1 MVADLHP
8 VGGPPPQEV
17 QVVDDEQAHLAGQ
30 ERVQGAAR
38 EISSVTPRRAGV
50 SEEVQQRDVEVTQ
63 GRVPAERDTTD
74 RPALVALTGPGAVLG
89 DLAQMELLRELLDGR
104 TLAETGRALDGD
116 STFGAVVVVQVAVH
130 DVPQR
135 VVQSTQLRRPQDAH
149 VRVPVPSLLVVV
161 CLS

>member
-1 MVADLHP
+1 M
-8 VGGPPPQEV
+8 
-17 QVVDDEQAHLAGQ
+17 
-30 ERVQGAAR
+30 
-38 EISSVTPRRAGV
+38 
-50 SEEVQQRDVEVTQ
+50 
-63 GRVPAERDTTD
+63 PAERDTTD

-89 DLAQMELLRELLDGR
+89 DLAQMELLSELLDGR

-116 STFGAVVVVQVAVH
+116 STFGAVVVVQIAVH